1 MTQPTIGFIGL
12 GLMGAAMVGRLQD
25 KGYALNVL
33 GNRDRTGV
41 EAALARGA
49 SEAATA
55 KELAQASDII
65 MLCMGTSVQVEGRM
79 RGDDGVIAGLSEGK
93 VVVDFGTSL
102 PSSTKALGDE
112 VSAQGATLLDAPL
125 GRTPSHAKDGL
136 LNIMAAGD
144 RATYDR
150 IKPVL
155 DDLGENVFHL
165 GALGA
170 GHTIKLINN
179 FFAMTTACAMAEAFA
194 MLGTEVVLVERAERL
209 LPQEEAEA
217 SAIVEASLSARGV
230 TVITGTGIEAVG
242 RSPGGVELRLA
253 GRTIEVDK
261 VLLAVGRTPNTEGL
275 GLDELG
281 ASFDAD
287 GHVETDDRL
296 RTAIP
301 GVYAVGDVTGKL
313 PFTHAADEM
322 GRIAA
327 GNALKKGY
335 RGRYRTHHTPWVTF
349 TSPEVA
355 RVGVTE
361 AEASAQGGRICEL
374 PMSEM
379 DRAVTDGREDG
390 FIKLITGPKRVTRHL
405 AGGKVIGA
413 TIVAERAGEMIHE
426 VAFAMRTRA
435 FAGRLAQTVHAYPTW
450 SYGLQ
455 KTAGQLFGEVEGR
468 TWRPARA

>member
-1 MTQPTIGFIGL
+1 
-12 GLMGAAMVGRLQD
+12 
-25 KGYALNVL
+25 
-33 GNRDRTGV
+33 
-41 EAALARGA
+41 
-49 SEAATA
+49 
-55 KELAQASDII
+55 
-65 MLCMGTSVQVEGRM
+65 
-79 RGDDGVIAGLSEGK
+79 
-93 VVVDFGTSL
+93 
-102 PSSTKALGDE
+102 
-112 VSAQGATLLDAPL
+112 
-125 GRTPSHAKDGL
+125 
-136 LNIMAAGD
+136 
-144 RATYDR
+144 
-150 IKPVL
+150 
-155 DDLGENVFHL
+155 
-165 GALGA
+165 
-170 GHTIKLINN
+170 
-179 FFAMTTACAMAEAFA
+179 MAEAFA
-194 MLGTEVVLVERAERL
+194 MLGTEVVLVEGAERL

-230 TVITGTGIEAVG
+230 TVITGTGIETVG

-253 GRTIEVDK
+253 SRTVEVDE
-261 VLLAVGRTPNTEGL
+261 VLLAAGRTPNTEGL

-361 AEASAQGGRICEL
+361 AEASARGGRICEL

>member
-1 MTQPTIGFIGL
+1 ML
-12 GLMGAAMVGRLQD
+12 VAA
-25 KGYALNVL
+25 
-33 GNRDRTGV
+33 
-41 EAALARGA
+41 
-49 SEAATA
+49 
-55 KELAQASDII
+55 
-65 MLCMGTSVQVEGRM
+65 
-79 RGDDGVIAGLSEGK
+79 
-93 VVVDFGTSL
+93 
-102 PSSTKALGDE
+102 
-112 VSAQGATLLDAPL
+112 
-125 GRTPSHAKDGL
+125 GRTP
-136 LNIMAAGD
+136 
-144 RATYDR
+144 T
-150 IKPVL
+150 
-155 DDLGENVFHL
+155 
-165 GALGA
+165 
-170 GHTIKLINN
+170 
-179 FFAMTTACAMAEAFA
+179 
-194 MLGTEVVLVERAERL
+194 
-209 LPQEEAEA
+209 
-217 SAIVEASLSARGV
+217 
-230 TVITGTGIEAVG
+230 
-242 RSPGGVELRLA
+242 
-253 GRTIEVDK
+253 
-261 VLLAVGRTPNTEGL
+261 TEGL

-287 GHVETDDRL
+287 GHVETDNRL

-361 AEASAQGGRICEL
+361 AEASARGGRVCEL

-390 FIKLITGPKRVTRHL
+390 FIKLITGPKRITRHL
-405 AGGKVIGA
+405 AGGNVIGA

-455 KTAGQLFGEVEGR
+455 KAAGQLFGEVEGR